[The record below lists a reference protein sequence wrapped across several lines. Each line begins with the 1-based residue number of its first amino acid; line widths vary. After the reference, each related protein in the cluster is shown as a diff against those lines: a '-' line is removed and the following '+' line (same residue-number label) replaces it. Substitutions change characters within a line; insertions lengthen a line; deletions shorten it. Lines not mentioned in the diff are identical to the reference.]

1 MVPNIIAQRV
11 PYCYCKQ
18 KPSTLMASPPK
29 MNTPMTKQ
37 DLIHQLQLTAHVE
50 GGYFRRTYASTRLTS
65 DQPERACMSSI
76 FYLLTDD
83 SPIGHLHCNRSDI
96 VHYYH
101 AGNGQHAGSGQGSGI
116 LRYTLIHPGG
126 FVEEVLLGPDLAKG
140 HRWQLTVP
148 GGVWKA
154 SELICGEWGLISE
167 AVCPGFDFADM
178 QLAGLTQLQALLP
191 EAWQRYHH
199 LVHRNA

>member
-1 MVPNIIAQRV
+1 
-11 PYCYCKQ
+11 
-18 KPSTLMASPPK
+18 
-29 MNTPMTKQ
+29 MTKQ

-50 GGYFRRTYASTRLTS
+50 GGYYRRTYASTRLTN
-65 DQPERACMSSI
+65 DLPARACMSSI

-101 AGNGQHAGSGQGSGI
+101 GGNGQQGGNGQGSGV
-116 LRYTLIHPGG
+116 LRYTLIYPEGT
-126 FVEEVLLGPDLAKG
+126 VEEIVLGPDLAKG

-178 QLAGLTQLQALLP
+178 QLATLKQLKALLP
-191 EAWQRYHH
+191 EDWQRYRA
-199 LVHRNA
+199 LVQRDC

>member
-1 MVPNIIAQRV
+1 
-11 PYCYCKQ
+11 
-18 KPSTLMASPPK
+18 MAPPAK
-29 MNTPMTKQ
+29 ITTAMTKQ

-50 GGYFRRTYASTRLTS
+50 GGYFRRTYASTRLTNE
-65 DQPERACMSSI
+65 QPERACMSSI

-101 AGNGQHAGSGQGSGI
+101 GGNGQHDGNGQGSGV

-126 FVEEVLLGPDLAKG
+126 FVEEVLLGPDLAEG
-140 HRWQLTVP
+140 HRWQLIVP

-154 SELICGEWGLISE
+154 SELIRGEWGLISE

-178 QLAGLTQLQALLP
+178 QLASLTQLQALLP
-191 EAWQRYHH
+191 EDWQRFHS
-199 LVHRNA
+199 LVRRDG